1 MTTGPIDNNDAFV
14 SWRWLTPV
22 LLTLLIAIGSWFT
35 STVLADVSRMKV
47 EAATH
52 KAATDLRIQSLEAQI
67 EGVRRSQERSNRLL
81 VKIAT
86 RMGIEVA
93 E

>member
-1 MTTGPIDNNDAFV
+1 MTTTSTNNNYI
-14 SWRWLTPV
+14 SWRWLTPL
-22 LLTLLIAIGSWFT
+22 LLTVLIAIGSWFT
-35 STVLADVSRMKV
+35 SSVLADVGRIKI

-67 EGVRRSQERSNRLL
+67 EGVRRSQERNNRLL